1 MDSLDVS
8 IMEDRETQP
17 PSKKKR
23 RKRHRIPGTVCGMKE
38 EERVSSIIRTA
49 IKWHYLLH
57 FNTNEIRECVEK
69 AVPEIA
75 NDQFRMDSYDVDSA
89 KYLTGCKSET
99 HSRMKSYVKM
109 QYRLSKNRKG
119 ADIEFV
125 DRSDVLFKLFDDCF
139 DVEDFNY
146 VFYWVKTIVDYERCS
161 TIGKW
166 FLRNVFVNLAVV
178 TKLYLDK
185 VERHD
190 PSAAEMKSQM
200 LMSWER
206 TMSRYEDIR
215 KSDFA
220 PAQKRVKKQKRK
232 GVNQQEVEHAMREFD
247 ALLVIQ
253 NQPMRR

>member
-1 MDSLDVS
+1 MNASDSDMDSIDSDMGSTDASINDMDSLDVS

-99 HSRMKSYVKM
+99 HSRMKVRLCPQNVCSYPK
-109 QYRLSKNRKG
+109 
-119 ADIEFV
+119 
-125 DRSDVLFKLFDDCF
+125 DVRACTL
-139 DVEDFNY
+139 
-146 VFYWVKTIVDYERCS
+146 T
-161 TIGKW
+161 
-166 FLRNVFVNLAVV
+166 
-178 TKLYLDK
+178 
-185 VERHD
+185 
-190 PSAAEMKSQM
+190 
-200 LMSWER
+200 
-206 TMSRYEDIR
+206 
-215 KSDFA
+215 
-220 PAQKRVKKQKRK
+220 
-232 GVNQQEVEHAMREFD
+232 
-247 ALLVIQ
+247 
-253 NQPMRR
+253 

>member
-1 MDSLDVS
+1 MFD
-8 IMEDRETQP
+8 DRQM
-17 PSKKKR
+17 
-23 RKRHRIPGTVCGMKE
+23 V
-38 EERVSSIIRTA
+38 
-49 IKWHYLLH
+49 
-57 FNTNEIRECVEK
+57 F
-69 AVPEIA
+69 
-75 NDQFRMDSYDVDSA
+75 A
-89 KYLTGCKSET
+89 KYRTSFGFARQARYS
-99 HSRMKSYVKM
+99 
-109 QYRLSKNRKG
+109 
-119 ADIEFV
+119 
-125 DRSDVLFKLFDDCF
+125 LF
-139 DVEDFNY
+139 ED
-146 VFYWVKTIVDYERCS
+146 
-161 TIGKW
+161 
-166 FLRNVFVNLAVV
+166 VFVNLAVV